1 MYFKGMYVSR
11 GRITI
16 YNDAI
21 IILSTWYVCIFK
33 NTLLNIVGGKRSTIP
48 IKILIYFRAFSQKT
62 TEIYISVLLYCI
74 KFIHLYT

>member
-21 IILSTWYVCIFK
+21 IILFTWYVCIFK
-33 NTLLNIVGGKRSTIP
+33 NTLLNIVGCKRSTIS